1 MAELHKD
8 FENYLD
14 KMDGD
19 LLKVFEGVGK
29 QTVNNW
35 KDKFIDGDRMGPT
48 IFIMLVMYVGAYEKL
63 ETTASQI
70 EDKYYLD
77 DDATYTEDELKLR
90 FTEFRKHARELG
102 TLLVQHIQHDID
114 DFEKYDF

>member
-1 MAELHKD
+1 
-8 FENYLD
+8 
-14 KMDGD
+14 MDGD

-35 KDKFIDGDRMGPT
+35 KDKFIDGDRMGPA
-48 IFIMLVMYVGAYEKL
+48 IFIMLVMYVGAYEEL
-63 ETTASQI
+63 EATASQI
-70 EDKYYLD
+70 EEKYYLD

-90 FTEFRKHARELG
+90 FTEFRKHAQELG

-114 DFEKYDF
+114 GFEKYGF

>member
-1 MAELHKD
+1 MAELHID

-35 KDKFIDGDRMGPT
+35 NDKFIDGDRMGPAF
-48 IFIMLVMYVGAYEKL
+48 FIMLVMYVGAYEKL
-63 ETTASQI
+63 ETTVSQI

-77 DDATYTEDELKLR
+77 DGAAYTEDELKLR

-114 DFEKYDF
+114 GFDKYEF